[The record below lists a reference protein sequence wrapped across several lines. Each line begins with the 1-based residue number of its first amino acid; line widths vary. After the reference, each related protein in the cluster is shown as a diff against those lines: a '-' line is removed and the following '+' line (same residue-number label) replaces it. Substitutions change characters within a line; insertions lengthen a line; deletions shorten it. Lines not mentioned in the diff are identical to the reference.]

1 MNKVVIFGL
10 GQMAEVAHFYLERDS
25 ELDVV
30 AFTVHKEFKDRD
42 EFHELPVVP
51 FEDIRTS
58 YPPSEFSL
66 FAPVSYKKVNKNRA
80 EIFAAGKEMGYSF
93 VTYISSRA
101 TYYDTPVGENCFIFE
116 NNVIQPYTS
125 IADDVIMWSGN
136 HFGHHSRIGNHCF
149 IASHVV
155 ISGGV
160 EVGDYTFIG
169 VNATIRDNISIGK
182 ENVIGAGAIIL
193 DSTEDRAVYPAKKT
207 EKATIPSNR
216 LKRI

>member
-25 ELDVV
+25 AFEVA
-30 AFTVHKEFKDRD
+30 AFTVHEEFKDRD

-51 FEDIRTS
+51 FEDIKTS

-125 IADDVIMWSGN
+125 IGDDVIMWSGN

-193 DSTEDRAVYPAKKT
+193 ESTEDKAVYPAKKT